1 MVRELSYGNVSLD
14 EIDEGIK
21 KSSSIKQLI
30 NNLQNLQRKQGG
42 HNQLFTGGGKSPESN
57 HEECIRTLRELDK
70 TDFSDIRYQALEAR
84 FSDLPD
90 GIRQMAKYFVAQHYE
105 EISATHPFS

>member
-1 MVRELSYGNVSLD
+1 MVRELSYGDVSLD

-21 KSSSIKQLI
+21 KSSSLEQLI

-42 HNQLFTGGGKSPESN
+42 HNQLFTGGGASPESN
-57 HEECIRTLRELDK
+57 HEECIRTLRELDE

-90 GIRQMAKYFVAQHYE
+90 GVRQMAKYLVAQHYE
-105 EISATHPFS
+105 NISANHPFN